1 MMGRR
6 LFSWVFGGRFIALCL
21 LAGLLVVRVSD
32 PGPVQQLRYGAF
44 DFFQQIHPREY
55 QTAPVK
61 ILDIDDPSL
70 EDYGQWPWPRSRIAE
85 LILRTFEAGA
95 VAMAFDIIFAEADR
109 LSPNAIAIDNAG
121 LPEDV
126 RAQLARLPDNDEI
139 LADAIARTRV
149 ILGQT
154 SVRSTRAGLD
164 READIRPV
172 PYAILGEDAR
182 GFLPRFPDLVQN
194 LDILEDAAA
203 GRGVFSVRP
212 DMDGIYRRV
221 PIAMTV
227 EGELRLGLAPELL
240 RVATGGNAF
249 ALRGNAAGVDGVV
262 LGGKLI
268 RTASNGTVWPY
279 LTPSKPERYVSAGA
293 LLSGDVPQGSLAGQL
308 VLVGTSAI
316 GLEDYRPT
324 ALGRSM
330 AGVEIHAQLLEN
342 ILADNLLIRPNYTLA
357 VELFTLAGLSLL
369 VILLVPVMGARP
381 IMLLAVLLISGYVV
395 GSFYLF
401 KEMRV
406 LLDPTWPALGTLL
419 TLMLMASA
427 NYIREERERRQI
439 RGAFGQYVSPDLV
452 EKLQQEPEALSLG
465 GERRDL
471 TILFSDVRGFTTL
484 AEGYRD
490 DPAGLTHLMNSFLTV
505 LSNAILR
512 EGGTIDK
519 FMGDAVMAFWNA
531 PLDLPDHPAAACRA
545 AIAML
550 ADVDDLN
557 TEREKEAE
565 AKGETSIP
573 INVGIGLNSG
583 NCVVGNMG
591 SDMRFDYTALGDAV
605 NLASRLEGQSKTY
618 GIGIILGNETA
629 QAVMGGFAILE
640 LDLLRVKGKLEPERV
655 FGLLGDDKLKAE
667 PGFQTLEDANIRM
680 RAAYAGQDWAK
691 AKAALAEIEGAGEVI
706 GYDMTGYTALYHERL
721 ADFAQNPPGA
731 DWDGV
736 FVATSK

>member
-1 MMGRR
+1 MVWRVLR
-6 LFSWVFGGRFIALCL
+6 WALGGRLLALCL
-21 LAGLLVVRVSD
+21 VGVLLALRVAD
-32 PGPVQQLRYGAF
+32 PGPVQQMRFSAF

-55 QTAPVK
+55 QPAPVT

-70 EDYGQWPWPRSRIAE
+70 ESYGQWPWPRSRIAE
-85 LILRTFEAGA
+85 LVQKTFEGGA

-109 LSPNAIAIDNAG
+109 LSPNAIASDNTS

-126 RAQLARLPDNDEI
+126 RQRLAELPDNDEV
-139 LADAIARTRV
+139 LADIISRTRV

-154 SVRSTRAGLD
+154 SVRSTRTGLT
-164 READIRPV
+164 RETDIRPV

-182 GFLPRFPDLVQN
+182 AFLPRFPDLVQN
-194 LDILEDAAA
+194 LAVLEDVAA

-212 DMDGIYRRV
+212 DPDGIYRRV
-221 PIAMTV
+221 PIAMMV
-227 EGELRLGLAPELL
+227 EDELRLGLAPELL

-268 RTASNGTVWPY
+268 QTSANGTVWPY
-279 LTPSKPERYVSAGA
+279 LSPSNPARYVSAGA
-293 LLSGDVPQGSLAGQL
+293 LLSGDVQQGRLAGQL

-324 ALGRSM
+324 ALGQSM
-330 AGVEIHAQLLEN
+330 AGVEVHAQLLEN
-342 ILADNLLIRPNYTLA
+342 ILADTMLIRPNYTLA

-369 VILLVPVMGARP
+369 VILLVPIIGARLI
-381 IMLLAVLLISGYVV
+381 IMLAVVLLTGYVA
-395 GSFYLF
+395 GAFYLF
-401 KEMRV
+401 QEKRI
-406 LLDPTWPALGTLL
+406 LLDPTWPALGTLM

-452 EKLQQEPEALSLG
+452 EKLQQEPEALTLG

-471 TILFSDVRGFTTL
+471 TLLFSDVRGFTTL

-490 DPAGLTHLMNSFLTV
+490 DPAGLTNLMNSFLTV

-512 EGGTIDK
+512 ENGTIDK

-531 PLDLPDHPAAACRA
+531 PLDLPDHPSAACRA

-550 ADVDDLN
+550 ADVAELN
-557 TEREKEAE
+557 RKRAEEA
-565 AKGETSIP
+565 ASKGETSLP
-573 INVGIGLNSG
+573 INVGIGLNTGS
-583 NCVVGNMG
+583 CIVGNMG
-591 SDMRFDYTALGDAV
+591 SDTRFDYTALGDAV
-605 NLASRLEGQSKTY
+605 NLASRLEGQSKSY
-618 GIGIILGNETA
+618 GLGIILGDTTA
-629 QAVMGGFAILE
+629 QAVKDDFAILE

-655 FGLLGDDKLKAE
+655 FGLLGDEGLRQS
-667 PGFQTLEDANIRM
+667 PGFQKLSAANVRM
-680 RAAYAGQDWAK
+680 RETYAAQKWDAVKQ
-691 AKAALAEIEGAGEVI
+691 ALAEIDAYGDEI
-706 GYDMTGYTALYHERL
+706 GYDMKGYTSLYHERL
-721 ADFAQNPPGA
+721 TDFAENPPGP